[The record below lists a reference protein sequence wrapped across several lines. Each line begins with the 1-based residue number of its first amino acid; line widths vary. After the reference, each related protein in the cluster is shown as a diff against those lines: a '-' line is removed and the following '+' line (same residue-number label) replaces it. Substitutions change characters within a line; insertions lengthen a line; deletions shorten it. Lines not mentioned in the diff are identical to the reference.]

1 MFVLFIITYI
11 GIGGFFMFQTGAFL
25 SYVIVVSFTPGPNNI
40 LSMVNASRDGFKKTL
55 RFLLGIF
62 TGFFTLLLLSSY
74 FNLVLFSIM
83 PKIKVFMS
91 IVGAA
96 YMTYLAVKIMKSGK
110 NPKKN
115 DAGDNR
121 DKGAKGVNSF
131 HTGLAMQFVNPKGVL
146 YCITVIA
153 NFIIPYYKSGIVLF
167 LFSLFL
173 ALVGFSSVCSWALFG
188 SLFNRFIEKYQKP
201 FNIAMGLLLLYSAYS
216 ILGISQFIH

>member
-1 MFVLFIITYI
+1 
-11 GIGGFFMFQTGAFL
+11 MFQTGAFL

-55 RFLLGIF
+55 HFLLGIF

-74 FNLVLFSIM
+74 FNLLLFNIM
-83 PKIKVFMS
+83 SKIKIFMS
-91 IVGAA
+91 IVGAL

-110 NPKKN
+110 NSKKN

-121 DKGAKGVNSF
+121 AKSVNSF
-131 HTGLAMQFVNPKGVL
+131 STGLAMQFVNPKGVL

-153 NFIIPYYKSGIVLF
+153 NFIIPFHKSGIVLF

-173 ALVGFSSVCSWALFG
+173 ALVGFSSICSWALFG
-188 SLFNRFIEKYQKP
+188 SLFNRLIEKHQKP
-201 FNIAMGLLLLYSAYS
+201 FNIAMGLLLIYSAYS
-216 ILGISQFIH
+216 ISGISQFIK